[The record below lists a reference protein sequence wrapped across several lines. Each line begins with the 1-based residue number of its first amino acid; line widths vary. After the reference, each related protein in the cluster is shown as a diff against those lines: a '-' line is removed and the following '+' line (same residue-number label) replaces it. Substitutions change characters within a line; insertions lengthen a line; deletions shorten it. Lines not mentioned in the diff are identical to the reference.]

1 MSSAAEIQNAIV
13 SLDAKIQ
20 AEENP
25 ATKQAMADDL
35 VRLFELHDAAVGAS
49 PAPNPDDIVGELRQ
63 KKTDLLGFANAFA
76 AGVNKGVISIAD
88 LPFDLINLALD
99 AFGAPQSFRQGP
111 QNLSQGIDWL
121 SNKLTG
127 KRPIAALTTP
137 PEFVDTPLERS
148 AGVIGEYVGSG
159 LGFATAAKELGQR
172 YLARQPVAPG
182 PRGPAGAFAETVA
195 APGFIRSETAVS
207 GAAGVGGAA
216 GREYL
221 ESPIAEVVG
230 SLVTGVPA
238 AATVQYGP
246 ELLSF
251 GKRQFN
257 QFSQAGAEE
266 RVARGLAGESMDL
279 EQALAAL
286 QSNRLLIES
295 VLPEGQRVSTAQLTE
310 DPGIMALLSEAAQ
323 NDPAIHNLMS
333 RMTDD
338 ASEEIIQQLRVAA
351 DAGDSTAF
359 FASLNSLTNDL
370 IDQATRDAD
379 LARSQIEKLEASA
392 APQGDGTPLTEEQLG
407 IDFVSALE
415 ASYNRVKQ
423 YESQVWSLVDQEIK
437 MDAKGFRAAALALR
451 SELSQ
456 RGFNS
461 SQLDFFDDVIRF
473 GAAKADLPE
482 GVEPLDTFEALQ
494 RFRSNLLEEQRKS
507 NKAGDR
513 NKASAIQKLNELTM
527 DFIES
532 GPNAE
537 TYAAASEV
545 TRTVHGLYNKGKLA
559 RYLGIDIEGEKTID
573 PERAMTRVVRG
584 GTDVGDVR
592 RAIEA
597 EGVQVSDYGQEIP
610 VAEGLT
616 QNIGDMLRL
625 KFSQAKDKKKFM
637 ETYAPTLRKFP
648 ELARD
653 LNQIIAEIDT
663 AASVVA
669 TSEGRAV
676 TAGDKKIISMAAL
689 IGADPRD
696 GYSAVSKLSADD
708 LMNINRVA
716 VREGVESGFQNI
728 FIEEIFDRLAS
739 TNADGTFRYTRS
751 QILEDK
757 TLGAAFT
764 RVLTPSQRKQIIE
777 LDKAR
782 SLVTSRTKLKPEG
795 EAVSGLSTSSW
806 IADLLARFLG
816 ARVAAEVTTGPAAL
830 QAAGALSRTASKFA
844 NILPSSQ
851 TRRVLVN
858 MIQDPDYM
866 EYLLKLER
874 SNLPDSQKVGQLQT
888 FYRRSGLRGLEE
900 IQRIYR
906 SEAEQQPNPN

>member
-1 MSSAAEIQNAIV
+1 MSSAAEIESAIV

-35 VRLFELHDAAVGAS
+35 VRLFELHDASVGAS
-49 PAPNPDDIVGELRQ
+49 PTPNPNDIVGELRQ

-121 SNKLTG
+121 SNELTG

-148 AGVIGEYVGSG
+148 VGVIGEYTGSG
-159 LGFATAAKELGQR
+159 FGFATAAKELGQR
-172 YLARQPVAPG
+172 YLARQPISPG
-182 PRGPAGAFAETVA
+182 PRGPAGSFAETAA

-207 GAAGVGGAA
+207 GAAGAGGAA

-221 ESPIAEVVG
+221 ESPIGEVVG

-238 AATVQYGP
+238 AAGVQYGP
-246 ELLSF
+246 ELMSF
-251 GKRQFN
+251 AKRQFN

-279 EQALAAL
+279 DQALSAL

-295 VLPEGQRVSTAQLTE
+295 VLPEGQRISSAQLTE

-338 ASEEIIQQLRVAA
+338 ASEAIIQQLRVAA

-370 IDQATRDAD
+370 IDRSVRDAD

-392 APQGDGTPLTEEQLG
+392 APQRDGTPLTEEQLG

-415 ASYNRVKQ
+415 ASYNRAKQ
-423 YESQVWSLVDQEIK
+423 YESEVWSLVDREIK

-507 NKAGDR
+507 NRAGDR
-513 NKASAIQKLNELTM
+513 NRASAIQKLNELTM

-559 RYLGIDIEGEKTID
+559 RYLGIDIQGEKTID
-573 PERAMTRVVRG
+573 PERAMSRVVRG

-597 EGVQVSDYGQEIP
+597 EGVQVSEYGNEIP

-616 QNIGDMLRL
+616 QNIEDMLRL

-653 LNQIIAEIDT
+653 LNQINAEIDT

-676 TAGDKKIISMAAL
+676 TAGDKKVTSMAAL

-708 LMNINRVA
+708 LININRVA

-728 FIEEIFDRLAS
+728 FIEEIFDRLTS
-739 TNADGTFRYTRS
+739 TNKDGTFRYTRS

-757 TLGAAFT
+757 TLGAAFM

-782 SLVTSRTKLKPEG
+782 DLVTSGTSLKPEAG
-795 EAVSGLSTSSW
+795 ASSLSTSSRV
-806 IADLLARFLG
+806 ANFLARYLG
-816 ARVAAEVTTGPAAL
+816 ARAAAEVTTGPAAL
-830 QAAGALSRTASKFA
+830 QAAGLFSRTASKFA
-844 NILPSSQ
+844 DILPSSQ
-851 TRRVLVN
+851 TRRVLIN

-874 SNLPDSQKVGQLQT
+874 SNIPDSQKVGQLQT
-888 FYRRSGLRGLEE
+888 FFRRSGLRGLEE

-906 SEAEQQPNPN
+906 SEAEQRANSS